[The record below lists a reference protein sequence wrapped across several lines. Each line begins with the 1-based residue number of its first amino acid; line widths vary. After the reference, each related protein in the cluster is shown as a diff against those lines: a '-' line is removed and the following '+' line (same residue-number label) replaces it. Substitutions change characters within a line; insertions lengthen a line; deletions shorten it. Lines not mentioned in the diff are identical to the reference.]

1 MYDMKFFKATGER
14 AVGMFSGA
22 LASALFVNGTDL
34 FTVSWKAGVGTAG
47 GAALLSILTSLAKGQ
62 VGPEGPGITE
72 TTRGAGRDGEK

>member
-1 MYDMKFFKATGER
+1 MYDMKFFKAAAER

-22 LASALFVNGTDL
+22 LASALFVNGIDL
-34 FTVSWKAGVGTAG
+34 FHVDWKAGVGTAG
-47 GAALLSILTSLAKGQ
+47 GAALLSILTSVAKGQ